1 MRETA
6 KETTDGGVSSSAIVS
21 SKVRSDRATI
31 VTACTP
37 GGAAKVMGMK
47 VRLLCI
53 LTGQFLQF
61 RLWSHLFF
69 PHFNYVLFCFFFSR
83 FVVCAVF
90 CARVC
95 AFVCVFLLLF
105 SLTFLLNLGFFF
117 SLSFFF
123 LHSFDYFFFAFFV
136 LSIYSSHFFNFF
148 FVFFFFIFFL
158 LLSVFRCVLAS
169 L

>member
-61 RLWSHLFF
+61 RLWLHLFSLILNMYCF
-69 PHFNYVLFCFFFSR
+69 VFSFLVLLYVLFF
-83 FVVCAVF
+83 
-90 CARVC
+90 AR
-95 AFVCVFLLLF
+95 ASALLFVCFCY
-105 SLTFLLNLGFFF
+105 
-117 SLSFFF
+117 FF
-123 LHSFDYFFFAFFV
+123 L
-136 LSIYSSHFFNFF
+136 
-148 FVFFFFIFFL
+148 
-158 LLSVFRCVLAS
+158 
-169 L
+169 